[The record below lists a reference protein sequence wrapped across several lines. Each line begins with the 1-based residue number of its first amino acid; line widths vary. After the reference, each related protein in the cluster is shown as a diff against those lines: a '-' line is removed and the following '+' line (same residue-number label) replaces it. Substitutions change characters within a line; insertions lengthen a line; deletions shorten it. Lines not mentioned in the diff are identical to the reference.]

1 MVKHVIL
8 WKLDEKLTDSE
19 KDQVKA
25 GIYPD
30 LFINF
35 SKIQL

>member
-1 MVKHVIL
+1 M
-8 WKLDEKLTDSE
+8 DNTEEFSFS
-19 KDQVKA
+19 DQVKA